1 MKPSGCSRRRVVAV
15 LGFADVRSQEPQ
27 SESALESEGLVLET
41 AETLE
46 FDTNQV
52 TWASLDVSPDG
63 KTIVFDLLGDLY
75 TLPTE
80 GGTATRIIGGLSFES
95 QPVYS
100 PDGKTIAFLSCP
112 SSCGGNGAEDAANKG
127 THVFAVDLT
136 PPQRAKSAHCGPG
149 RCAARH

>member
-1 MKPSGCSRRRVVAV
+1 MKAIRLLAAAAVVAV

-27 SESALESEGLVLET
+27 SESAPASEGLVLKT

-75 TLPTE
+75 TLPIE

-100 PDGKTIAFLSCP
+100 PDGKTFASLAIAAGLRTSGSLMP
-112 SSCGGNGAEDAANKG
+112 TAR
-127 THVFAVDLT
+127 
-136 PPQRAKSAHCGPG
+136 PRAL
-149 RCAARH
+149 

>member
-1 MKPSGCSRRRVVAV
+1 LLAAAVVAV

-27 SESALESEGLVLET
+27 SESAPESEGLVLET

-75 TLPTE
+75 TLPIE
-80 GGTATRIIGGLSFES
+80 AHG
-95 QPVYS
+95 
-100 PDGKTIAFLSCP
+100 
-112 SSCGGNGAEDAANKG
+112 DAHHRRAVIREPAR
-127 THVFAVDLT
+127 VFARRQNDCV
-136 PPQRAKSAHCGPG
+136 PQLPKQFWWGTEPKTQQTKAPTSSQ
-149 RCAARH
+149 